1 MQRAPT
7 HKFTQPLNRVVMW
20 DHVNLNTLTLHLQK
34 THGHQAR
41 QGADL
46 QWETHTINAT
56 WPFDH
61 VTNVRSRD
69 NLKNLHFHYHKT
81 NGQ

>member
-1 MQRAPT
+1 M
-7 HKFTQPLNRVVMW
+7 
-20 DHVNLNTLTLHLQK
+20 LHLQK

-41 QGADL
+41 LGADL
-46 QWETHTINAT
+46 QWETPTINAT
-56 WPFDH
+56 WPFDY